1 MGIDGIGGDTVKKA
15 NPEEYDHKK
24 SYARLKAWRA
34 KLKGE
39 AAEKKR
45 KIRETSGARMG
56 LIAIN
61 PERRGKKPIA

>member
-1 MGIDGIGGDTVKKA
+1 MKKVNA
-15 NPEEYDHKK
+15 DEYDQKQ

-45 KIRETSGARMG
+45 KVREKSGARMG